1 MENFRVKQWA
11 VENLS
16 NQSEAAYWHFL
27 YFFLDGWTLIDPSNN
42 LRGGFEGSVIFTD
55 STTNS
60 LRSGCAWVLMI
71 NGNAKLKRT
80 FLQFL
85 ASPCTLEGWA
95 TRAIIIVTS
104 DETLR

>member
-42 LRGGFEGSVIFTD
+42 LRGGFEGSVIFTY
-55 STTNS
+55 SNTYLHPS
-60 LRSGCAWVLMI
+60 KIHRILYLEKPYVIQLMI
-71 NGNAKLKRT
+71 LEIVCLK
-80 FLQFL
+80 
-85 ASPCTLEGWA
+85 
-95 TRAIIIVTS
+95 
-104 DETLR
+104 D